1 MEYQQ
6 QINEI
11 LQRELGLQ
19 LPDIISETELLQ
31 LLADQLATII
41 ARNPE
46 EFFQLMYR
54 LDIPER
60 AMHKALEQPN
70 IPRELAK
77 LVYTRQLQKIESRAK
92 FGRTK
97 SDDPELQW

>member
-6 QINEI
+6 QVNEV
-11 LQRELGLQ
+11 LHRELGLQ
-19 LPDIISETELLQ
+19 LPDVISETELLQ
-31 LLADQLATII
+31 LLADRLATII
-41 ARNPE
+41 ARSPE
-46 EFFQLMYR
+46 DFFQLMYR
-54 LDIPER
+54 LDIPEA
-60 AMHKALEQPN
+60 AMNKALTQKD
-70 IPRELAK
+70 IPAELAK